1 MLLQYLPEGRSGLRS
16 AGRRLADRVMS
27 VVRPSTVTLVNVFM
41 VRCDICGLL
50 KVERRLDQPPS
61 ECPLCAAPIAV
72 LAHYRLR
79 SPTGSSA
86 TVSDDRDRGT
96 AGGARVTTA
105 SLEAKT

>member
-1 MLLQYLPEGRSGLRS
+1 
-16 AGRRLADRVMS
+16 MS
-27 VVRPSTVTLVNVFM
+27 VARPTTAILVNVFM
-41 VRCDICGLL
+41 IHCDGRGLL

-72 LAHYRLR
+72 LAHYRLHM
-79 SPTGSSA
+79 PIGSSA

-96 AGGARVTTA
+96 ARGARVTTA